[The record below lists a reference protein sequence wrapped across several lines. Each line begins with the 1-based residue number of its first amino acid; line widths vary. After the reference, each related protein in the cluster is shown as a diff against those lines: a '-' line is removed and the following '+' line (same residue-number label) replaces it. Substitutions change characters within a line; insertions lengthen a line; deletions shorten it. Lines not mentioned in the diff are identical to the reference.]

1 MRVPKRCA
9 WCGSDPL
16 YIQYHDD
23 EWGVP
28 LHDEKGLFAMLILEG
43 AQAGLSW
50 LTILKKRE
58 NYRAAFDDF
67 DCSKVA
73 QYGERKIRELLADP
87 GIVRN
92 PSKIRAA
99 IQNAKAVLAIQ
110 KELGAFDS
118 FVWNFADGQPKQNR
132 FRRQEDLPVRTP
144 ASESMSKEL
153 KKRGCQFVG
162 PTICYSF
169 MQAVGMVNDHILS
182 CYRHRQIEELG
193 RKGRPPSKLPR
204 LRLPAPADSP

>member
-1 MRVPKRCA
+1 MPRRCA

-16 YIQYHDD
+16 YIQYHDL

-28 LHDEKGLFAMLILEG
+28 LHEENRLFEMLILEG

-50 LTILKKRE
+50 LTILRKRE
-58 NYRAAFDDF
+58 NYRLAFDGF

-73 QYGERKIRELLADP
+73 QYDERKIRELLANP

-92 PSKIRAA
+92 PLKIRAA
-99 IQNAKAVLAIQ
+99 IQNAQAVLDIQ
-110 KELGAFDS
+110 KEFGSLDS
-118 FVWNFADGQPKQNR
+118 FVWRFADGRPKQNR

-153 KKRGCQFVG
+153 RKRGCRFVG
-162 PTICYSF
+162 STICYAF
-169 MQAVGMVNDHILS
+169 MQAVGMVNDHIMS
-182 CYRHRQIEELG
+182 CHRYRPIKERG
-193 RKGRPPSKLPR
+193 MKKG
-204 LRLPAPADSP
+204 PA

>member
-1 MRVPKRCA
+1 MKMPRRCA

-16 YIQYHDD
+16 YLQYHDD

-28 LHDEKGLFAMLILEG
+28 LHEENRLFEMLILEG

-58 NYRAAFDDF
+58 NYRLAFDGF

-73 QYGERKIRELLADP
+73 QYDEGKIRELLAIP

-92 PSKIRAA
+92 SLKIRAA
-99 IQNAKAVLAIQ
+99 IQNAQAVMALQ
-110 KELGAFDS
+110 KECGSFDS
-118 FVWNFADGQPKQNR
+118 FVWRFTGGQTQQNC
-132 FRRQEDLPVRTP
+132 FRRQEDLPARTP

-153 KKRGCQFVG
+153 RKRGCQFVG
-162 PTICYSF
+162 PTICYAF
-169 MQAVGMVNDHILS
+169 MQAVGMVNDHIVT
-182 CYRHRQIEELG
+182 CHRYRPIKELG
-193 RKGRPPSKLPR
+193 MKKG
-204 LRLPAPADSP
+204 PA